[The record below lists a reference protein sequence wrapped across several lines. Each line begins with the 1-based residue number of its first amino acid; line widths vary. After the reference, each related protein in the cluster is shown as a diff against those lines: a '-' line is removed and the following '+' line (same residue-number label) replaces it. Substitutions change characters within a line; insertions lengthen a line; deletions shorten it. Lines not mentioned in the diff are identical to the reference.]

1 MFRIPKDEKAVPV
14 PGPRRMRG
22 GALALVVAALALL
35 ALKPFCDLA
44 FAAAGNGEV
53 ASAAITAIGHGS
65 AGHPGPAAP
74 ESVACC
80 ASIVDETL
88 INSAE
93 PLLPWMPDVPPGA
106 AFIVLAGL
114 LPAAGSRYAAR
125 IRLSFPPERSFYLR
139 SARILR

>member
-1 MFRIPKDEKAVPV
+1 MFRIIQGRQAARVPRPHSV
-14 PGPRRMRG
+14 RG
-22 GALALVVAALALL
+22 VALALVFAALALL
-35 ALKPFCDLA
+35 VLKPFCDLA
-44 FAAAGNGEV
+44 FTAAGNAEI

-93 PLLPWMPDVPPGA
+93 SHLPWMPDVLLGA
-106 AFIVLAGL
+106 AFIVFGVPLPVKGL
-114 LPAAGSRYAAR
+114 RNAAR
-125 IRLSFPPERSFYLR
+125 FRLAVPPERSFYLR